1 MGVASKKPKFGVNAN
16 GHYVGPLKLRHRR
29 KGKPSLALRC
39 LQDGTLDIDLATGE
53 VWSTAKGTRTKLKTR
68 IDEDGYHKFTL
79 CRDTDGREKRKTDG
93 SGRRRLK
100 MEVFVHRLCMMKKLA
115 VARGEFRWREHLE
128 DLPGDRE
135 VHHRFG
141 KDRNDATALMLEYS
155 GLNGSRSPA
164 LSEEHAELF

>member
-1 MGVASKKPKFGVNAN
+1 MKRKQKFGWQN
-16 GHYVGPLKLRHRR
+16 GYYVGPLKKRHRPN
-29 KGKPSLALRC
+29 GKPSLALRC
-39 LQDGTLDIDLATGE
+39 LQDGTLDIDLETGE
-53 VWSTAKGTRTKLKTR
+53 VWSMARGERTKIKTR

-79 CRDTDGREKRKTDG
+79 CRDTDGREKRKMDG
-93 SGRRRLK
+93 DGRRRLK

-115 VARGEFRWREHLE
+115 VAKGEWRWKEHVE

-141 KDRNDATALMLEYS
+141 KDRNEATSLMLEYPA
-155 GLNGSRSPA
+155 LNQGKHIS